1 MAVTNYDQ
9 LSDMLNRYNLAEI
22 YAFGS
27 RAQETAARLEGY
39 PADTALPQSDLDI
52 AVRSVGRRL
61 SAQDRVDLTLE
72 LEDHFDVS
80 RVDLVVLDEASPF
93 LALEVIRG
101 ELLCARDLDDQARY
115 ELFVLRRAGDL
126 LPFQKERITMVL
138 KEGAR

>member
-1 MAVTNYDQ
+1 MAHTEQEKLFNLLD
-9 LSDMLNRYNLAEI
+9 RYSLAEI

-27 RAQETAARLEGY
+27 RAQEIVARLKGGKSRSASEH
-39 PADTALPQSDLDI
+39 ADLDI
-52 AVRSVGRRL
+52 AVRSLGRRL
-61 SAQDRVDLTLE
+61 TAKTRVELTIE
-72 LEDHFDVS
+72 LEDLFNVP
-80 RVDLVVLDEASPF
+80 RVDLVVLNEASPF

-126 LPFQKERITMVL
+126 LPFQKERVSMVL